1 MYIYVI
7 TNKINGKQYVGQT
20 IVDVQKRWKR
30 HCWTCTIKNPRMP
43 IAYAIRKYGKAN
55 FRVEQVQVCSSQA
68 ELDLAEIDWC
78 NRLNTMSPNGYNLK
92 AGNGRGTFSIET
104 RRKISLA
111 NKGKKVSEETRKK
124 LSVSHKGI
132 KLSQAAKDKLSEFN
146 KGKKLSEEHKKSIA
160 AAVAKDYVLVDPNG
174 DIITI
179 NNMKAFCE
187 ENGYSKSKMSELV
200 NGKRLIYRGW
210 TVRRELMSELDIDE
224 GNEDNE

>member
-7 TNKINGKQYVGQT
+7 TNNINGKQYVGQT
-20 IVDVQKRWKR
+20 RVGVRKRWLA
-30 HCWTCTIKNPRMP
+30 HCWPSSCRNQIICK
-43 IAYAIRKYGKAN
+43 AISKYGKEN
-55 FRVEQVQVCSSQA
+55 FTIKEVQQCKSQEDLDEA
-68 ELDLAEIDWC
+68 ELEWRNKLKAW
-78 NRLNTMSPNGYNLK
+78 SPNGYNLK
-92 AGNGRGTFSIET
+92 AGNGRGSVSVET
-104 RRKISLA
+104 RIKIGLA
-111 NKGKKVSEETRKK
+111 NKGKKRSEETRKK
-124 LSVSHKGI
+124 LSESHRGI

-210 TVRRELMSELDIDE
+210 TVRKELMSELDIDE